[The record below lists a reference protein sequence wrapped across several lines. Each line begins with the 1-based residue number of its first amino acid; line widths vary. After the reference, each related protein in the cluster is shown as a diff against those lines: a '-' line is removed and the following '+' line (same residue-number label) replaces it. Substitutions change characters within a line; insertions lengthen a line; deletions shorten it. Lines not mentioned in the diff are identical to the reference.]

1 MQKDTEA
8 LTASGASI
16 LEVSPTSCFSL
27 FEKINLLYHLDYLF
41 FFFFFFFFSFYG
53 LSSLYGSSWA
63 GVESELQ
70 LLANATATETPDPSW
85 LAACGNARSLTHWA
99 RPGIEPTFSPHG
111 LCCALN
117 LLGHSGNSSLDYLEL
132 GFLLFEALQVL
143 TDMLSMF
150 KHISFPISS

>member
-16 LEVSPTSCFSL
+16 PEVCPTSWFSL

-41 FFFFFFFFSFYG
+41 FGFFFLFFLRPFLVIWKFLGWGGIRAAAAGQCHSHRNTG
-53 LSSLYGSSWA
+53 SQLAGSLWQRQILNPLSKARDWAHILTSW
-63 GVESELQ
+63 
-70 LLANATATETPDPSW
+70 
-85 LAACGNARSLTHWA
+85 
-99 RPGIEPTFSPHG
+99 I